1 MKPSLT
7 NGVLSNRLSRKM
19 LVTGVVLIATL
30 IPSLA
35 AQDEPEKNCGGLH
48 VAIRAELVRRDPPY
62 TQPPFVMV
70 TFILLNDGES
80 PVNSTEEGW
89 KLFIDGKEQDGVW
102 NNGPQPIGG
111 YGNLNP
117 GESYELGMALEL
129 SRFFPEERDYKVYWK
144 GKRFHSSTITVKVT
158 PKKP

>member
-1 MKPSLT
+1 MKPCLT
-7 NGVLSNRLSRKM
+7 NGVLSNRLSGKM
-19 LVTGVVLIATL
+19 LVAAVVLVTTL

-35 AQDEPEKNCGGLH
+35 AQDEREMNCGGLH
-48 VAIRAELVRRDPPY
+48 AAIRAELVRRDPPY

-102 NNGPQPIGG
+102 NSGPQPIGG
-111 YGNLNP
+111 YGTLNP
-117 GESYELGMALEL
+117 GESYEFAMALEL
-129 SRFFPEERDYKVYWK
+129 SRFFPEERDYKLYWK
-144 GKRFHSSTITVKVT
+144 GKRFRSSTITVKVT
-158 PKKP
+158 SKK